1 MANSL
6 QAQGELIDHALVV
19 DGSLIVHAPGTASEL
34 QATLVD
40 QLADD
45 RLGSFGLLRP
55 PFGEEGGLHLDE
67 AARGVLDQLSDHSV
81 DDVLD
86 TSVLDVALVAIE
98 VLVNGLQPADVVV
111 GVGNHV
117 DVDHVRLGLGACL
130 ESRGGFF

>member
-67 AARGVLDQLSDHSV
+67 AARGSLISS
-81 DDVLD
+81 
-86 TSVLDVALVAIE
+86 AIT
-98 VLVNGLQPADVVV
+98 VSMMYWTPACWM
-111 GVGNHV
+111 
-117 DVDHVRLGLGACL
+117 LLL
-130 ESRGGFF
+130 WP